1 MQATSD
7 EALIARIAGGDQLAM
22 QVLFGRHQV
31 RVYRFI
37 LRLVRNPA
45 TAEELLSEVFLEVW
59 RQAAKFEGRSA
70 VTTWMLGMARLMALS
85 TFRHREEQLDEGA
98 AEQIEDRSDTP
109 EIDLAKRDKAAV
121 MRECMTRLS
130 AEHREIIDLV
140 YYHEKSV
147 RECSDI
153 IGIPEATVKTRMFY
167 ARQKLGE
174 LLKERGIDRGWP

>member
-7 EALIARIAGGDQLAM
+7 EALIARIAGGDELAM

-45 TAEELLSEVFLEVW
+45 TAEELVSEVFLEVW
-59 RQAAKFEGRSA
+59 RQAGKFEGRSKA
-70 VTTWMLGMARLMALS
+70 TTWMLGMARLMALS
-85 TFRHREEQLDEGA
+85 TFRHRERQLDEGA
-98 AEQIEDRSDTP
+98 AEQIEDDADTP
-109 EIDLAKRDKAAV
+109 ETDLAKRDKAAV

-130 AEHREIIDLV
+130 VEHREIVDLV

-147 RECSDI
+147 RECSEI

-167 ARQKLGE
+167 ARQKLSE

>member
-7 EALIARIAGGDQLAM
+7 EALIARIASGDQLAM

-37 LRLVRNPA
+37 LRQVRNPA

-59 RQAAKFEGRSA
+59 RQAGKFEGRSA

-85 TFRHREEQLDEGA
+85 TFRRRESQLDEGA
-98 AEQIEDRSDTP
+98 AERIEDHSDTP
-109 EIDLAKRDKAAV
+109 ETDLAKRDKAAV
-121 MRECMTRLS
+121 MRECMTHLS

-147 RECSDI
+147 RDCSEV